1 MKSMELHALILHGL
15 LQVPDANVLNIL
27 MVTASRCYKPSP

>member
-1 MKSMELHALILHGL
+1 MKSMELRTLILQGL

-27 MVTASRCYKPSP
+27 MVTACSCYKPSP